1 MSETRGAVALE
12 KSRDYYQGVNWDL
25 LDLLPREPSGR
36 VLELGCAAGRL
47 GELLKQE
54 GYAAEVVGVECTAAS
69 EEARRYL
76 EVVHQADIE
85 TWEFPESYRGYF
97 GALIFGDVLE
107 HLRDPWKTLQRLTPL
122 LRPGGVVV
130 ASLPNVRY
138 LGVVLPLLFCGRWTY
153 VSSGVLDE
161 THLRFF
167 TRRSMRELFTRA
179 GYEVEVLRPRRELS
193 ARGRVVARLTWGLGA
208 LEELFTR
215 QYVVR
220 ARAGKEELNNASPN

>member
-1 MSETRGAVALE
+1 MSDTRERAPLGKPPE
-12 KSRDYYQGVNWDL
+12 YYRGINRDL
-25 LDLLPREPSGR
+25 LDLLPRKPTAR
-36 VLELGCAAGRL
+36 VLEFGCAAGRL
-47 GELLKQE
+47 GEVLKQE
-54 GYAAEVVGVECTAAS
+54 GYAAEVVGVESTAAH

-76 EVVHQADIE
+76 DVVHQVDME

-97 GALIFGDVLE
+97 GVLIFGDVLE
-107 HLRDPWKTLQRLTPL
+107 HLRDPWKTLRRLAPL
-122 LRPGGVVV
+122 LRPGGLAV

-167 TRRSMRELFTRA
+167 TRRSMRELFTKA

-193 ARGRVVARLTWGLGA
+193 GRGRAVGRLTRGLGA
-208 LEELFTR
+208 VEELVTR

-220 ARAGKEELNNASPN
+220 ARTRGEGPNGTRED